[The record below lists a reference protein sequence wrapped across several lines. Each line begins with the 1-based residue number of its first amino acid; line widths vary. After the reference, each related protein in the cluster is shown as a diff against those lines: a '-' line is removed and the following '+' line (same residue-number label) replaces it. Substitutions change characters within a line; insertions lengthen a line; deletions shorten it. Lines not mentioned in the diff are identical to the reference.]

1 MPLRF
6 TIKNSPNLHKKT
18 TNWGMLVVV
27 VKWHHHA
34 SDLVIVILVLI
45 FLRRGGKG
53 AVGLTLCEAPTCET
67 RPDHYTGTSVPY
79 SLRQLCGFFNVP
91 CWQYDTEDAGD
102 RAYNLSPISK
112 KTRTSPAWQSGTLPT
127 ELTSREMTWHH
138 IAYENIRFSSLFAAG
153 DVSRGGMSATQRQKF
168 HTDDVQYV
176 QNPVRSADWSTE

>member
-34 SDLVIVILVLI
+34 NDLVIVILVLI

-79 SLRQLCGFFNVP
+79 SLRQLCGLFNVP
-91 CWQYDTEDAGD
+91 CWRYDTEDAGD
-102 RAYNLSPISK
+102 RAYNLSPVSK
-112 KTRTSPAWQSGTLPT
+112 KTRTSPAWQSGALPT
-127 ELTSREMTWHH
+127 ELISREMTWHH
-138 IAYENIRFSSLFAAG
+138 IACENIRFSSLFAAG
-153 DVSRGGMSATQRQKF
+153 DVSRGGTSATQRQKF
-168 HTDDVQYV
+168 HTDDVKYV